1 MRPKRCDRVFESIYL
16 SVAEEKLLEQAYREN
31 FTLDLAGKAASGL
44 QKLSGF
50 TAGLTEGAGCLMC
63 KNGLF
68 CLTFKAAWTFHPL
81 CPGNG
86 MLSLRFRA
94 S

>member
-68 CLTFKAAWTFHPL
+68 ALPL
-81 CPGNG
+81 RRLGLSIPCVQG
-86 MLSLRFRA
+86 MGC
-94 S
+94 